1 MAGQALGQAIRLAGQ
16 NLLPALKQIIVPTN
30 QAGKVAYGQ
39 LAARYAPDVLY
50 SGLSATMLPQG
61 ATGLE
66 RAGVAAEDLGIGLT
80 ASVLGQVLGGTAAN
94 KLRFAGK
101 ALGPEAKQMAATLGD
116 VMVGAPVNMF
126 APRPVFEGAL
136 NRVSE
141 DQYKK
146 AQAQE
151 AAQVQ
156 ATQEMSE
163 AQAQQEIISLL
174 LGAGALGGKI
184 L

>member
-1 MAGQALGQAIRLAGQ
+1 MAAQALRFAG
-16 NLLPALKQIIVPTN
+16 PALKALKGILVPRTA
-30 QAGKVAYGQ
+30 AGGLDKVQ
-39 LAARYAPDVLY
+39 LAARYAPDLLY

-61 ATGLE
+61 ATAAE
-66 RAGVAAEDLGIGLT
+66 RAGVAAEDLGIGLA
-80 ASVLGQVLGGTAAN
+80 ASVLGQALGGGAA
-94 KLRFAGK
+94 RMAGK
-101 ALGPEAKQMAATLGD
+101 RLGPQGAGMAATMGD
-116 VMVGAPVNMF
+116 LLVGAPVNMF

-136 NRVSE
+136 NRITE
-141 DQYKK
+141 DQYKQ

-163 AQAQQEIISLL
+163 AQAQQELISLL
-174 LGAGALGGKI
+174 LGAGAFGGKI